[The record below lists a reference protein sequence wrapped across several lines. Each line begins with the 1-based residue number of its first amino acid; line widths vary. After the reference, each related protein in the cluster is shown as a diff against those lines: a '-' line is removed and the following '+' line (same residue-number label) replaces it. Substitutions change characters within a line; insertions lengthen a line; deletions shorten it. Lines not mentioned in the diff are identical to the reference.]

1 MTAASRRSILTALIC
16 LAMAPHPGLAGGP
29 PPARKEPVTDTYFG
43 TSIVDNYRWMEQV
56 DSPEMKEWLKG
67 QADYTNDVIHR
78 IPGRDS
84 LYNDFVRLDAMRPVL
99 VAGVVRKSGRY
110 FYRKTLPT
118 ENVGR
123 LFYRDKIN
131 GPEHLL
137 FDPTEGA
144 AGKSISLSFFI
155 PSEDGKRI
163 VLGVAENGSE
173 SSTLRILNV
182 ATRKFEAETIA
193 PVGQSAIAW
202 TKDGSGFAYN
212 RLNSGNVHDVHRQ
225 VSTVDYYHAV
235 GTDPGKDVPLLS
247 AAKYPSLG
255 MKPEDIPFVS
265 FSNDFRYLFG
275 TPASVRNDLTVFY
288 APASQLLSGQIDW
301 KLLIKPDDQVVN
313 FVTHGDQIFLLSHKD
328 AAKYKILST
337 SLREP
342 DIAHANVVMPEGKEI
357 VDGLDGTK
365 NYLLA
370 TTSDG
375 INNRLFTYAYAKPS
389 WDETK
394 LPHNGTIVVG
404 GYDITS
410 DDAEAVITSWT
421 KPTELYEYTVGK
433 GTMAISPLYV
443 RPSYPG
449 VEDIVVDEAQ
459 APAPDGTMVPL
470 SIIYNKRV
478 VRDGSAQ
485 CYLSGYGAYG
495 ISLKPR
501 FGLIN
506 LGLINRGVIVAQAHV
521 RGGGEKG
528 FDWYHAGYKTT
539 KANTWKDFIA
549 CAEYLVK
556 EKYTS
561 PEHLFGEG
569 TSAGGILIG
578 RAITERPDLFGAAIC
593 NVPCAN
599 TIRMEAM
606 PNGPVNM
613 PEFGTVKDSTEC
625 RGLLE
630 MDALSHVKQGVK
642 YPAVICVGG
651 ANDPRVIV
659 WQPAKFAAALQNS
672 TGSGRPVL
680 LQVNY
685 DDGHFTE
692 DKKVTFRNFAN
703 MFAFSL
709 WQTGHRDFQMP
720 N

>member
-1 MTAASRRSILTALIC
+1 MTVACRRSLLIVLC
-16 LAMAPHPGLAGGP
+16 CFAMAPRTGLAGGP

-43 TSIVDNYRWMEQV
+43 TTVVDNYRWMEKV
-56 DSPEMKEWLKG
+56 DSPEMKDWLKG
-67 QADYTNDVIHR
+67 QADYTSSVIQR

-84 LYNDFVRLDAMRPVL
+84 LYNDFVHLDAMRPVL
-99 VAGVVRKSGRY
+99 VTGVVRKNGRY

-118 ENVGR
+118 ETVGR
-123 LFYRDKIN
+123 LFYRDAIA

-144 AGKSISLSFFI
+144 GGKSISLSFYI
-155 PSEDGKRI
+155 PSEDAKRV

-182 ATRKFEAETIA
+182 ATRKFEPETIA

-202 TKDGSGFAYN
+202 TKDGSGFTYN
-212 RLNSGNVHDVHRQ
+212 RLNSADVHDVHRQ
-225 VSTVDYYHAV
+225 VNTVNYYHAV
-235 GTDPGKDVPLLS
+235 GTDPAKDVAILS

-255 MKPEDIPFVS
+255 MKPQDIPFVS
-265 FSNDFRYLFG
+265 FSDDFRYLFG
-275 TPASVRNDLTVFY
+275 SPASVRSELTVFY
-288 APASQLLSGQIDW
+288 APASQLLAAKIDW
-301 KLLIKPDDQVVN
+301 KPLINPDDQIVN
-313 FVTHGDQIFLLSHKD
+313 FATHGDQVFLLSHKD

-337 SLREP
+337 SLLQP
-342 DIAHANVVMPEGKEI
+342 DVAHAAVVMPEGKEI
-357 VDGLDGTK
+357 IDGLDRTK
-365 NYLLA
+365 NYLVV

-375 INNRLFTYAYAKPS
+375 INNRLFTYAFAKPG
-389 WDETK
+389 WNEVK
-394 LPHNGTIVVG
+394 LPHGGSVAVG

-410 DDAEAVITSWT
+410 DDAEAVLTSWT
-421 KPTELYEYTVGK
+421 KPTELYEYAVGK
-433 GTMAISPLYV
+433 STMSISPLYV

-449 VEDIVVDEAQ
+449 VDDIVVDEAQ

-478 VRDGSAQ
+478 VRNGSAQ

-495 ISLKPR
+495 VSLKPR
-501 FGLIN
+501 FGLLN
-506 LGLINRGVIVAQAHV
+506 LGLINRGVIVAMAHV

-539 KANTWKDFIA
+539 KANTWTDFIA

-556 EKYTS
+556 SNYTT
-561 PEHLFGEG
+561 PAHLFGEG

-599 TIRMEAM
+599 AIRMEAM
-606 PNGPVNM
+606 PNGPVNV
-613 PEFGTVKDSTEC
+613 PEFGTVTDSTEF

-630 MDALSHVKQGVK
+630 MDALSHVKQGTK

-659 WQPAKFAAALQNS
+659 WQPAKFAAALQSS

-703 MFAFSL
+703 MYAFGL
-709 WQTGHRDFQMP
+709 WQTGHPDFQLP

>member
-1 MTAASRRSILTALIC
+1 MTLPSRRSFLFASLC
-16 LAMAPHPGLAGGP
+16 LAAIANQAIAGGP
-29 PPARKEPVTDTYFG
+29 PPARKEPVSDAYFG
-43 TSIVDNYRWMEQV
+43 TTVVDNYRWMENV
-56 DSPEMKEWLKG
+56 DSPEVKDWLKA
-67 QADYTNDVIHR
+67 QADYASGVIQR

-84 LYNDFVRLDAMRPVL
+84 LYNDFVHLDAMRPVA

-118 ENVGR
+118 EKVGR
-123 LFYRDKIN
+123 LFYRDKID

-137 FDPTEGA
+137 FDPTQGT
-144 AGKSISLSFFI
+144 AGKSVSLSFYI
-155 PSEDGKRI
+155 PSEDGKRV

-182 ATRKFEAETIA
+182 ATGAFETESIA
-193 PVGQSAIAW
+193 PVGQSAVAW
-202 TKDGSGFAYN
+202 TKDGKGFTYN
-212 RLNSGNVHDVHRQ
+212 RLNSGNVHDVNRQ
-225 VSTVDYYHAV
+225 INTVDYYHV
-235 GTDPGKDVPLLS
+235 VETDPAEDVPVLS

-255 MKPEDIPFVS
+255 IKPEYIPFLS
-265 FSNDFRYLFG
+265 FSDDYRYVFG
-275 TPASVRNDLTVFY
+275 SAASVQQELTVFY
-288 APASQLLSGQIDW
+288 APAGQLLSGNIPW
-301 KLLIKPDDQVVN
+301 KPLLTPADQVVN
-313 FVTHGDQIFLLSHKD
+313 FATHGDQIFLLSHKD
-328 AAKYKILST
+328 APKYKILMT
-337 SLREP
+337 TLVAP
-342 DIAHANVVMPEGKEI
+342 NVAQATVVMPEGKEI
-357 VDGLDGTK
+357 IDGLDRTK

-370 TTSDG
+370 TTSNG
-375 INNRLFTYAYAKPS
+375 INNRLFTYAFAKPG
-389 WDETK
+389 WNEMK
-394 LPHNGTIVVG
+394 LPRTGTIAVG
-404 GYDITS
+404 GFDITS
-410 DDAEAVITSWT
+410 DDAEAILTSWT
-421 KPTELYEYTVGK
+421 NPTELYEYGVGK
-433 GTMAISPLYV
+433 GTMSLSPLYV
-443 RPSYPG
+443 RPTYPG
-449 VEDIVVDEAQ
+449 VKDIVVDEVEV
-459 APAPDGTMVPL
+459 PSPDGAMVPL
-470 SIIYNKRV
+470 SIVYNKRL

-485 CYLSGYGAYG
+485 CYLTGYGSYG

-506 LGLINRGVIVAQAHV
+506 LALINRGVVVASAHV

-528 FDWYHAGYKTT
+528 FDWYHGGYKTT
-539 KANTWKDFIA
+539 KANTWRDFIA
-549 CAEYLVK
+549 CAEYLIQQ
-556 EKYTS
+556 KYTT

-599 TIRMEAM
+599 AIRMESM
-606 PNGPVNM
+606 PNGPVNI
-613 PEFGTVKDSTEC
+613 PEFGTIKDSTEC

-630 MDALSHVKQGVK
+630 MDALSHVQQGAK

-659 WQPAKFAAALQNS
+659 WQPAKFAAALQNA

-692 DKKVTFRNFAN
+692 DKNVTFRNFAN